1 MGKRAVYLAALL
13 TLSATPLL
21 AQGKS
26 LGKGRGAK
34 PSVTQQQ
41 TATQSATIPGTGVRH
56 FGSWLDDAS
65 FLPKGKGWTTF
76 GIGYWR
82 SVNGHQWDMPSMD
95 AGFAIA
101 PRMHVGI
108 STPFSRSSYGD
119 GYTSSG
125 FGDTYISAKVGVI
138 DPEKEDSHFGLA
150 VVPVLEVLSS
160 GSVIEGD
167 SRLHW
172 AIPVTVERRFDAFR
186 VYGAGGYFSR
196 GSVFGAGAV
205 EVPVNDRLVATGVL
219 SHSRSLKD
227 DPLSDS
233 LQLSKTRFDLTG
245 SVMYV
250 ITPVVTAFGTLGRTI
265 SHIDANASTLAI
277 SGGISFGFNTVQT
290 HRRKESISKSANQ

>member
-1 MGKRAVYLAALL
+1 MLKRAALAVAVL
-13 TLSATPLL
+13 TLSATPLF

-41 TATQSATIPGTGVRH
+41 TTTTQGATIPGTGIRH

-82 SVNGHQWDMPSMD
+82 SIDGHQWDVPSID
-95 AGFAIA
+95 AGMAIDK
-101 PRMHVGI
+101 RIHVGI

-125 FGDTYISAKVGVI
+125 FGDTYLSAKVGLI
-138 DPEKEDSHFGLA
+138 DPDQEGNRLGLA
-150 VVPVLEVLSS
+150 VVPVIEILSS

-172 AIPVTVERRFDAFR
+172 AIPVTVERRFEGFR

-196 GSVFGAGAV
+196 GAVFGAGAV
-205 EVPVNDRLVATGVL
+205 EVPVSDRIVATAVL

-227 DPLSDS
+227 DPLSDA
-233 LQLSKTRFDLTG
+233 LQLSKSRFDLNG

-250 ITPVVTAFGTLGRTI
+250 VTPVVAAFGTLGRTI
-265 SHIDANASTLAI
+265 SPTDANASTLAV
-277 SGGISFGFNTVQT
+277 SGGVSFGFNTVQT
-290 HRRKESISKSANQ
+290 HRRKTT

>member
-1 MGKRAVYLAALL
+1 MLKRAAVSVVLL
-13 TLSATPLL
+13 TFFASPLL

-34 PSVTQQQ
+34 PSKQQ
-41 TATQSATIPGTGVRH
+41 TTVRMGAIPGTGIRH

-82 SVNGHQWDMPSMD
+82 SVDGHQWDVPSID
-95 AGFAIA
+95 AGMAID
-101 PRMHVGI
+101 RRIHVGI

-125 FGDTYISAKVGVI
+125 FGDTYLSAKVGLI
-138 DPEKEDSHFGLA
+138 DPDQEGHRFGLA
-150 VVPVLEVLSS
+150 VVPVIEVLSS
-160 GSVIEGD
+160 GSVLEGD

-172 AIPVTVERRFDAFR
+172 ALPVTLERRFDTFR

-205 EVPVNDRLVATGVL
+205 EVPINTRMVATGVL
-219 SHSRSLKD
+219 SHSRSLKE
-227 DPLSDS
+227 DPLSDA
-233 LQLSKTRFDLTG
+233 LELSKARFDLNG

-250 ITPVVTAFGTLGRTI
+250 VTPVVTAFGTLGRTI
-265 SHIDANASTLAI
+265 SHTDANASTLAV
-277 SGGISFGFNTVQT
+277 SGGLSFGFNTVQT
-290 HRRKESISKSANQ
+290 HRQKKK

>member
-1 MGKRAVYLAALL
+1 MLKRAALVLVLLAF
-13 TLSATPLL
+13 SATPLL

-34 PSVTQQQ
+34 PSKPT
-41 TATQSATIPGTGVRH
+41 TQSASIPGTGIRH

-65 FLPKGKGWTTF
+65 FLPKGKGWTTI

-82 SVNGHQWDMPSMD
+82 SIDGHQWDVPSID
-95 AGFAIA
+95 AGVAID
-101 PRMHVGI
+101 RRIHVGI
-108 STPFSRSSYGD
+108 STPYSRSSYGD

-125 FGDTYISAKVGVI
+125 FGDTYLSAKVGLI
-138 DPEKEDSHFGLA
+138 DPDQDGNTFGLA

-167 SRLHW
+167 RRVHW
-172 AIPVTVERRFDAFR
+172 AVPVTVERRFESFR

-196 GSVFGAGAV
+196 GSVFGSGAV
-205 EVPVNDRLVATGVL
+205 EIPVNDRIVTTAVL

-227 DPLSDS
+227 DPLSDAM
-233 LQLSKTRFDLTG
+233 QLSKSRFDLNG

-250 ITPVVTAFGTLGRTI
+250 VSPLVTAFGTLGRTL
-265 SHIDANASTLAI
+265 SRTDANASTLAV
-277 SGGISFGFNTVQT
+277 SGGVSFGFTTVQI
-290 HRRKESISKSANQ
+290 RKKK

>member
-1 MGKRAVYLAALL
+1 MLKRAALVLAIL

-34 PSVTQQQ
+34 PSAAPQQPTPSQ
-41 TATQSATIPGTGVRH
+41 AVIPGTGVRH

-82 SVNGHQWDMPSMD
+82 SVDGHQWDIPSID
-95 AGFAIA
+95 AGVAIDK
-101 PRMHVGI
+101 RVHVGI

-125 FGDTYISAKVGVI
+125 FGDTYLSAKVGVL
-138 DPEKEDSHFGLA
+138 DPDQEGHRFGLA
-150 VVPVLEVLSS
+150 VVPVIEILSS
-160 GSVIEGD
+160 GSVLEGD

-172 AIPVTVERRFDAFR
+172 AVPVTIERRFDRFR
-186 VYGAGGYFSR
+186 MYGAGGYFSR

-205 EVPVNDRLVATGVL
+205 EVPVNDRIVATGVL

-227 DPLSDS
+227 DPLSDAM
-233 LQLSKTRFDLTG
+233 LLSKSRFDLNG

-250 ITPVVTAFGTLGRTI
+250 VTPVVTAFGTLGRTI
-265 SHIDANASTLAI
+265 SRTDANASTLAV
-277 SGGISFGFNTVQT
+277 SGGVSFGFNTVLT
-290 HRRKESISKSANQ
+290 HRQKKK